1 MAVNGK
7 TLIRRFN
14 DYCPEWLAETGD
26 PVGLHIGTLDKPIE
40 KCDGYLRCSS

>member
-14 DYCPEWLAETGD
+14 DYCPEWLAETEI
-26 PVGLHIGTLDKPIE
+26 LWACTLV
-40 KCDGYLRCSS
+40 R

>member
-26 PVGLHIGTLDKPIE
+26 PVGPSVTFRRVH
-40 KCDGYLRCSS
+40 